1 MVLNTVKEA
10 DLKGKRV
17 LIRVDFN
24 VPVKNGVVTDATR
37 IKAALPT
44 INYILDNGASLVVMS
59 HYGRP
64 KGQKNMDFSMA
75 PIRAEFEKLLGK
87 PVKLAPDVIGEEV
100 KKEVEALKPGEVL
113 LLENVRFY
121 PDEEKNGSSFA
132 KELASYGDLYVNDAF
147 GTAHRAH
154 ASTEGVAHYLPAF
167 AGFLIEKE
175 VKFMAPL
182 LENPEHPFV
191 AVIGG
196 SKVSSKIS
204 VLESL
209 VKTCDT
215 IVIGGG
221 MAYTFLKVLGHS
233 VGTSLVEDDYQE
245 TAKAFL
251 AAAEKKGVKVILPLD
266 HVCADK
272 FDENATPV
280 AVDSVDIPEGLMGL
294 DIGPKT
300 VAAIVEEMKKAK
312 NVVWNGPMGV
322 FEFAAFA
329 KGTEAVAK
337 ALAESN
343 AVSVVGGGDSVAAIN
358 KFGLA
363 SQISHV
369 STGGGASLEFL
380 EGKVLPGIKALE
392 KTEKRRPYIAGN
404 WKMNLV
410 PSAAKK
416 YAKELAD
423 AYKESGADCKFMI
436 ACPFVDLPGVVEAVK
451 GTPVIVAAENMANH
465 KEGAYTGEVSPL
477 MLQDLGVNTVIL
489 GHSERRQYY
498 GETNEV
504 VNSKVLLALE
514 CGMDVDLCVGETLE
528 EREGGKLEEVLTAQ
542 LEVGLKGVKPEE
554 MSKITIAYEPV
565 WAIGTGKTAT
575 PEDAD
580 NAHAFIRETVARIYS
595 KDIAEKLIIQY
606 GGSVKAENVK
616 ALMAK
621 ENIDGALVGGAS
633 LSVEK
638 FLPIIAF
645 NK

>member
-100 KKEVEALKPGEVL
+100 EKEVKALKPGEVL

-121 PDEEKNGSSFA
+121 PDEEKNGEEFA
-132 KELASYGDLYVNDAF
+132 KTLASYGDLYVNDAF

-154 ASTEGVAHYLPAF
+154 ASTEGVAHFLPAY

-251 AAAEKKGVKVILPLD
+251 AAAEKKGVKVILPVD

-300 VAAIVEEMKKAK
+300 VALIVSEMKSAK

-322 FEFAAFA
+322 FEFSAFA

-337 ALAESN
+337 ALAESD
-343 AVSVVGGGDSVAAIN
+343 AISVVGGGDSVAAIN

-392 KTEKRRPYIAGN
+392 KQGRRPYIAGN

-410 PSAAKK
+410 PSEAKK
-416 YAKELAD
+416 YAAELAA
-423 AYKESGADCKFMI
+423 AYKESGADCKCMI

-451 GTPVIVAAENMANH
+451 GSDIIVAAENMADH
-465 KEGAYTGEVSPL
+465 KSGAYTGEVSPL

-504 VNSKVLLALE
+504 VNGKVLLALE

-554 MSKITIAYEPV
+554 MAKITIAYEPV

-580 NAHAFIRETVARIYS
+580 NAHAFIRETVARLYS

-633 LSVEK
+633 LSVDK